1 MRAAREAL
9 DGIRAAF
16 TTFCIYG
23 AFLLSVCALT
33 TLVATVES
41 GGSSL
46 SGSAQLASAAFLMS
60 EGSIVRVD
68 GMRIGVMPLG
78 LTLMLVLML
87 DAVIRRRGA
96 RLWGLLAG
104 MATWSVLHAAML
116 NLSRADVERGAT
128 HAVLLAD
135 VCYLAGFALA
145 ARPRVRDSSW
155 LRERLDGMLPAPV
168 RALIAR
174 GCGLALRVACAY
186 LAVGL
191 VAVIVW
197 TVRYRGTVVQLF
209 ELSGM
214 PAGSRVTTSL
224 VSLAWLPNAMLWAVS
239 WVFGPGFHIGKVAS
253 YTMWSVTSTGLP
265 PVPAFGIFPDAVA
278 SDDHRML
285 LLCVPMAVAFV
296 ISCADMFVAH
306 RNGLMESVASV
317 TDEGSADA
325 RPGKGRAAQVPA
337 LVRLA
342 ARLAVPLLAL
352 CLGMAVLVL
361 VFLALFSL
369 GNGTLGSGRLDGV
382 GVDTAAALRSV
393 GRPTL
398 VGCGL
403 AWLAAVLVV
412 SARYGWFVFRQN
424 RLAATAVPHGGEKG
438 KRNGQK
444 KAGMKAESLAFGP
457 GKAARSHAAPSGAE
471 ASDRQTGRA
480 KAGVQS
486 KTGAAGKAKAAK
498 AREKAAARKQPA
510 VKRRAGGQTGS
521 KPRRSVSSSRTAARA
536 GGPTSIS
543 QHQPPSSGRTAG
555 PTEGAGNT
563 MEGDRT

>member
-46 SGSAQLASAAFLMS
+46 SGSAGLASAAFLMS
-60 EGSIVRVD
+60 EGTIVRID

-96 RLWGLLAG
+96 RLWGLLSG
-104 MATWSVLHAAML
+104 MATWSVLHVAML
-116 NLSRADVERGAT
+116 NLSHADVERGAT

-145 ARPRVRDSSW
+145 VRPRVRDSSW
-155 LRERLDGMLPAPV
+155 LRERLDRMLPAPV
-168 RALIAR
+168 RALIVR
-174 GCGLALRVACAY
+174 GCGFALRMACAY

-214 PAGSRVTTSL
+214 PAGSRATTSL
-224 VSLAWLPNAMLWAVS
+224 VSLAWLPNAMLWAIS

-265 PVPAFGIFPDAVA
+265 PIPAFGIFPDAVA

-306 RNGLMESVASV
+306 RGELVESVASV
-317 TDEGSADA
+317 TDGGRTGV

-352 CLGMAVLVL
+352 CLGVAVLVL

-424 RLAATAVPHGGEKG
+424 RLATAGVPHGGEKG
-438 KRNGQK
+438 STRSRQK
-444 KAGMKAESLAFGP
+444 DGRKAESLASGQ
-457 GKAARSHAAPSGAE
+457 GKAAQSQTAQPGGTTSG
-471 ASDRQTGRA
+471 RQTGRG
-480 KAGVQS
+480 KA
-486 KTGAAGKAKAAK
+486 GAAGKAKATK
-498 AREKAAARKQPA
+498 AREKATARKQPSA
-510 VKRRAGGQTGS
+510 KRRAGGQPAP
-521 KPRRSVSSSRTAARA
+521 KPRRSVSSSPAVTHAD
-536 GGPTSIS
+536 GPSSIS
-543 QHQPPSSGRTAG
+543 QHQSPSSGRTAG
-555 PTEGAGNT
+555 PMEGAGNT